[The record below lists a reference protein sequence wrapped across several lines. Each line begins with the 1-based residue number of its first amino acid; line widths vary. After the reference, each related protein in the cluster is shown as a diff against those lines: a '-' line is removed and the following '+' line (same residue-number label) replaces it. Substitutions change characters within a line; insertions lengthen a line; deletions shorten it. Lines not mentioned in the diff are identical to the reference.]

1 MTEQWKKEMQ
11 QKMAGYRESDIE
23 VSWADIEKAL
33 AANGKQAKVVPL
45 WTKRV
50 AAAAVVLLI
59 VGGGYWMMRQQ
70 RSETTETGVTSIIQ
84 KPQVVPAPISAPAN
98 PVVENIVAQV
108 AQGVRHL
115 YAANN
120 ATNEAPLVAET
131 ESATT
136 VPADT
141 IPEAT
146 TVPDKTDTRT
156 HHEVTPYYQPTLY
169 PSDLRKRASSL
180 NRLTAKVYL
189 SNTMASSSLYNAS
202 SYQLEVPGEKNDD
215 YWKKNDGQGKNQW
228 FGGVG
233 DDNTSTSSSQYDDD
247 TNQSQNKEGDKIP
260 DEESAYKIV
269 QTSESVHH
277 HQPIRFGFSLRYRF
291 DERWGI
297 ESGLTYTRLSA
308 DITNTDDGQVT
319 ATEQRLN
326 YIGVPL
332 SASYLIW
339 GNRYFNFYLS
349 AGGLVEKMVKGS
361 RTTQGETNSVSIH
374 PLQVSVNGAA
384 GAEFKFTEGLS
395 LYAEPSL
402 NYYFDNGSSIPTL
415 YQEKPLNFNLNVGI
429 RFNLK

>member
-45 WTKRV
+45 WTKRI

-70 RSETTETGVTSIIQ
+70 RGETTETGVTSIIQ
-84 KPQVVPAPISAPAN
+84 KPQDAPAPISAPAN
-98 PVVENIVAQV
+98 PVVENIVTQV

-120 ATNEAPLVAET
+120 ATTEAPLVAET

-156 HHEVTPYYQPTLY
+156 HHEVTPHYQPTLY

-215 YWKKNDGQGKNQW
+215 YWKNIDGQEKSQF

-233 DDNTSTSSSQYDDD
+233 DGNTSNSSSQQEDE

-277 HQPIRFGFSLRYRF
+277 HQPIRFGFSFRYRF

>member
-1 MTEQWKKEMQ
+1 M
-11 QKMAGYRESDIE
+11 
-23 VSWADIEKAL
+23 SWADIEKAL

-70 RSETTETGVTSIIQ
+70 RSETTETGVTSTIQNIQ
-84 KPQVVPAPISAPAN
+84 KPQDTPAPISAPAN
-98 PVVENIVAQV
+98 PIVENIVAQV

-120 ATNEAPLVAET
+120 PTTEAPLVAET

-156 HHEVTPYYQPTLY
+156 HHEVTPHYQPTLY

-215 YWKKNDGQGKNQW
+215 YWKNNDGQEKNQW
-228 FGGVG
+228 FGEVG
-233 DDNTSTSSSQYDDD
+233 DDNTSTSSSQFDDD

-277 HQPIRFGFSLRYRF
+277 HQPIRFGFSFRYRF

-326 YIGVPL
+326 YIGIPL
-332 SASYLIW
+332 HVSYLMW

-349 AGGLVEKMVKGS
+349 AGGLAEKMVKGN
-361 RTTQGETNSVSIH
+361 RTTNGETNSVSIH

-384 GAEFKFTEGLS
+384 GAEFKFSDGLS